1 MPTDPELPASGPA
14 PRPVASHSVWRLA
27 WPTII
32 SNLLFTTVGF
42 LHIKIVA
49 GLGTSAVAA
58 VTTGHRVFF
67 LIQAILMGVSVAATA
82 LIARSWGAGD
92 AGQAE
97 RVHWT
102 AMMLALALAGALSI
116 PILIFPEA
124 IAGLFGLDRQTTLS
138 AAGFIFWLGIFNL
151 ASAANQM
158 LSTGLRATGD
168 VITPLWFLFFSS
180 TMNVVFAYLVAFGIG
195 PFPMLGV
202 SGVALGGGAAGF
214 LIAALFVSFWWHG
227 KFNLKP
233 VRRAS
238 IDWSAARQLVSIG
251 TPAVLEQ
258 GLVQLVFLVFFGI
271 VARYGTEAYAAY
283 GIGISLVS
291 FSIVIGFGFSIA
303 AATLV
308 GQQLG
313 AGRPDLA
320 MAAGWRSLRLA
331 LAAMIALAAV
341 QVWFARELAS
351 FMIDDPEV
359 IHLTVVFIYMLAAAL
374 PMMACEITLAGALRG
389 AGDTRFPLKS
399 TFCGMIF
406 GRLLP
411 AWLFLSLG
419 LSVYW
424 IFAVMLLDYSIK
436 ATMLL
441 RRYRSRKWLPLASSA
456 IDANGQLI
464 TIDSDKNNT

>member
-1 MPTDPELPASGPA
+1 MPAPGQI
-14 PRPVASHSVWRLA
+14 PRPVPSHSVWRLA
-27 WPTII
+27 WPTIV

-82 LIARSWGAGD
+82 LIARSWGAGE
-92 AGQAE
+92 ARQAE

-102 AMMLALALAGALSI
+102 AMMLALALAGVLSI
-116 PILIFPEA
+116 PILIVPEA

-180 TMNVVFAYLVAFGIG
+180 TLNVVFAYLVAFGIG
-195 PFPMLGV
+195 PFPQLGV
-202 SGVALGGGAAGF
+202 PGVALGGSTAGF
-214 LIAALFVSFWWHG
+214 LITALFVVFWWRG

-233 VRRAS
+233 TRQAS

-258 GLVQLVFLVFFGI
+258 GLVQLVFLIFFGI
-271 VARYGTEAYAAY
+271 VARYGTNAYAAY

-291 FSIVIGFGFSIA
+291 FSIVVGFGFSIA

-320 MAAGWRSLRLA
+320 VAAGWRSLRLA
-331 LAAMIALAAV
+331 LAAMITLAIV
-341 QVWFARELAS
+341 QVWYAKELAS

-436 ATMLL
+436 AIMLL
-441 RRYRSRKWLPLASSA
+441 RRYRSRKWLTSVGIAA
-456 IDANGQLI
+456 EANAHVA